1 MVALSTSLGVAG
13 LAVLV
18 ALSAF
23 FSASEIAI
31 FSTEPKAGEPPER
44 GALGRLREDPHRL
57 LVTILVGNNF
67 VNVAIATLTTTLLIR
82 SFSPET
88 AAVISTAVVG
98 TVVLVFGEIVPKSY
112 GVGHAEAL
120 SNQVARPLELV
131 GLALYPVV
139 AVFDAVT
146 GVITRLFGGERDIER
161 PYMTREDLA
170 AIVETAEAE
179 GVIEEDEQHLIQRVL
194 RFSGTDAAD
203 VMVPRADVVGVDA
216 DGTVGEAL
224 DACLDARVTRAPA
237 YRGTLDEVVGHVD
250 VRDLAT
256 EDRDALVVDHLRP
269 ILHVYESRPADE
281 VLADLQE
288 RRVEMAVVFDEFG
301 ASEGILTTEDVVEEL
316 VGEIL
321 DVGERRPV
329 VLDPGGHVLAR
340 GKAGIDAVN
349 AALDTNIESTAEGAG
364 TVAAVLAEHLG
375 RPAEVGERVELGDAL
390 VTVEEVVGNRVRR
403 VRVERVASSAGRGES
418 GDGDERG
425 ADDDGS
431 EGTVQ

>member
-1 MVALSTSLGVAG
+1 MVALSTSLGLVG
-13 LAVLV
+13 IAVLV

-31 FSTEPKAGEPPER
+31 FSSEPKPGEPPER

-67 VNVAIATLTTTLLIR
+67 VNVAIATLTTTLLVR

-112 GVGHAEAL
+112 GVGHADGL
-120 SNQVARPLELV
+120 SHQVARPLELV
-131 GLALYPVV
+131 GMALYPVV
-139 AVFDAVT
+139 TVFDAVT
-146 GVITRLFGGERDIER
+146 GVITRVFGGERDIER

-179 GVIEEDEQHLIQRVL
+179 GAIEEDEQHLIQRVL

-216 DGTVGEAL
+216 EGTVGEAL
-224 DACLDARVTRAPA
+224 DTCLGARVTRAPA

-256 EDRDALVVDHLRP
+256 EDRDAPVADHLRP
-269 ILHVYESRPADE
+269 VLHVYESRPADE

-288 RRVEMAVVFDEFG
+288 RRVELAVVFDEFG
-301 ASEGILTTEDVVEEL
+301 ANEGILTTEDVVEEL

-329 VLDPGGHVLAR
+329 VLDPAGHVLAR

-349 AALDTNIESTAEGAG
+349 AALDTNIETTAEGAG
-364 TVAAVLAEHLG
+364 TVAAVLAAHLG
-375 RPAEVGERVELGDAL
+375 RPAEVGERVELGDAV

-403 VRVERVASSAGRGES
+403 VRVERATPEEPDPSGE
-418 GDGDERG
+418 
-425 ADDDGS
+425 AGS
-431 EGTVQ
+431 EEPDPE

>member
-1 MVALSTSLGVAG
+1 MVALSTSLGVVVLAG
-13 LAVLV
+13 LV
-18 ALSAF
+18 ACSAF

-31 FSTEPKAGEPPER
+31 FSTEPRAGEPPER

-67 VNVAIATLTTTLLIR
+67 VNVAIATLTTTLLVR

-88 AAVISTAVVG
+88 AAIVSTAVVG

-112 GVGHAEAL
+112 GVGNAERL
-120 SNQVARPLELV
+120 SAQVARPLELV
-131 GLALYPVV
+131 GTLLYPVV
-139 AVFDAVT
+139 AIFDAVT

-170 AIVETAEAE
+170 AIVESAEAE
-179 GVIEEDEQHLIQRVL
+179 GVIEEEEQHLIQRVL
-194 RFSGTDAAD
+194 QFSETDAAD

-224 DACLDARVTRAPA
+224 DLCLDARVTRAPV

-256 EDRDALVVDHLRP
+256 GAPEEPLDDYLRP
-269 ILHVYESRPADE
+269 VLHVYESRPVDE
-281 VLADLQE
+281 VLADLQDL
-288 RRVEMAVVFDEFG
+288 RVELAVVFDEFG
-301 ASEGILTTEDVVEEL
+301 AAEGILTTEDVVEEL

-329 VLDPGGHVLAR
+329 VRHPGGYVLAR

-349 AALDTNIESTAEGAG
+349 AALGTTIAATANGG
-364 TVAAVLAEHLG
+364 TTLAAVLAEALG
-375 RPAEVGERVELGDAL
+375 RPAEADET
-390 VTVEEVVGNRVRR
+390 VTVDDARITVDEVVRNRVRR
-403 VRVERVASSAGRGES
+403 VRVERVPADAE
-418 GDGDERG
+418 GDGKGEDV
-425 ADDDGS
+425 DDPGGS
-431 EGTVQ
+431 EGPVQ